1 MAEKKTSLGGEFTK
15 GLIRENPVL
24 VIMLGTCPTLAIS
37 TNLENSIG
45 MGIAATIVL
54 FFSNIV
60 ISMLR
65 KVIPDKVRIPC
76 FIVVIAAFVSI
87 IQMFVKA
94 FAPSLDAAL
103 GIYLPLIVVNCIIL
117 GRAEAFASKNNVLRS
132 AIDGL
137 GMGVGFTLALALM
150 AIIREFFGS
159 GNLTLKVLGH
169 GTTLVDICHLGD
181 GNLLSAI
188 HAEPILFFV
197 LAPGGFFVY
206 GLLIAISNSIARKK
220 GKGVADINACYVC
233 ENAEGCMVVA
243 DGENAGTIVI
253 PKPVVDTEPQVQKV
267 EKAAPAAPAAPAAE
281 GKEEK

>member
-1 MAEKKTSLGGEFTK
+1 
-15 GLIRENPVL
+15 
-24 VIMLGTCPTLAIS
+24 
-37 TNLENSIG
+37 
-45 MGIAATIVL
+45 
-54 FFSNIV
+54 
-60 ISMLR
+60 MLR

-243 DGENAGTIVI
+243 DGENAGTLPEGVWTIYVDGENAGTIVI

>member
-1 MAEKKTSLGGEFTK
+1 
-15 GLIRENPVL
+15 
-24 VIMLGTCPTLAIS
+24 
-37 TNLENSIG
+37 

>member
-1 MAEKKTSLGGEFTK
+1 MAEKKVSLGKEFTK
-15 GLIRENPVL
+15 GIIEQNPVL

-37 TNLENSIG
+37 TNVENAIG

-54 FFSNIV
+54 FLSNMV

-65 KVIPDKVRIPC
+65 KVIPDTVRIPC
-76 FIVVIAAFVSI
+76 YIVVIAAFVSM

-94 FAPSLDAAL
+94 FSPSLDAAL

-117 GRAEAFASKNNVLRS
+117 GRAEAFANKNNVLRS
-132 AIDGL
+132 GLDGL
-137 GMGVGFTLALALM
+137 GMGVGFTLTLTVM

-169 GTTLVDICHLGD
+169 GTTLSDICHLGE
-181 GNLLSAI
+181 GNVLTAI

-197 LAPGGFFVY
+197 LAPGGFFVF
-206 GLLIAISNSIARKK
+206 GLLMAISNHISARK
-220 GKGVADINACYVC
+220 GKGTANINACYVC
-233 ENAEGCMVVA
+233 ENAEGCMVIA
-243 DGENAGTIVI
+243 DGSNAGDIVI
-253 PKPVVDTEPQVQKV
+253 PKPEVDTEPQVQPV
-267 EKAAPAAPAAPAAE
+267 KAAAKTAKTAESPA